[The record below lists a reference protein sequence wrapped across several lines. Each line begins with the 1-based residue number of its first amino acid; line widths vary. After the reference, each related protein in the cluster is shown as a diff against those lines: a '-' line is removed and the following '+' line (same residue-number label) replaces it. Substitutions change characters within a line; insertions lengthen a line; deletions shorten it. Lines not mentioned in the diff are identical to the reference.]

1 MLDDE
6 GGLLHGGPYC
16 CGHMGEEG
24 RGERRRGEIGRGEGE
39 GRGGEEKGRGG
50 EEGGQQ
56 ITYRSSNSTHK
67 YSYTITHGLKLA

>member
-24 RGERRRGEIGRGEGE
+24 RGEGRRGENGRKGYMCVG
-39 GRGGEEKGRGG
+39 GGGE
-50 EEGGQQ
+50 
-56 ITYRSSNSTHK
+56 SSGK
-67 YSYTITHGLKLA
+67 KE